1 MSVFSPGVENRLSA
15 LAASFMVRKAGALEA
30 FSRLTALD
38 LLFVDS
44 AQRNRLLR
52 LQSALLAY
60 LKSPADALP
69 RTRFLSSLRACE
81 AGAQMPEKQLSANQ
95 PSLRPVETFAESIFA
110 EPVDSPAQSGRASR
124 QRYTRRHST
133 NRQAPVSMARSN
145 IPSEGSAFGPALTGH
160 SDEDW
165 DCVLPVALGQMSAFS
180 STSYPSWK
188 DEPFTCESDPAQG
201 MLDAMMGIL
210 TIDSAPYLGMFDL
223 DNDPVMALGTEL
235 GFDDTSF
242 SGDL

>member
-30 FSRLTALD
+30 LSRLTALD

-124 QRYTRRHST
+124 KRYTRRHST
-133 NRQAPVSMARSN
+133 NRQAPVFMARSN

-165 DCVLPVALGQMSAFS
+165 DCVLPVALGQMSALS

-188 DEPFTCESDPAQG
+188 DEPFSESDPAQG
-201 MLDAMMGIL
+201 MLDAMMHIL

-223 DNDPVMALGTEL
+223 DNEPVMALGTEL